1 MLEYCVMAYQ
11 PRPAPP
17 GGTKLRNQRT
27 AALMRRDVIWQIALP
42 LGVATL
48 VVLVIAA
55 LLIAPVGAPVRSVWA
70 DISLIFLIMPTVLF
84 GLVLLV
90 LIAALAYGMYFVLR
104 ELPHYAKQ
112 AQDFVA
118 LATYRVNTIAAKI
131 AEVVL
136 SIRSFWAGVR
146 KAAADVRAYLPA
158 KRSS

>member
-11 PRPAPP
+11 PKPGPP
-17 GGTKLRNQRT
+17 GGAKLRNQRT

-42 LGVATL
+42 LGLATL
-48 VVLVIAA
+48 AVLVIAA

-70 DISLIFLIMPTVLF
+70 DISLIFLIIPTVLF

-90 LIAALAYGMYFVLR
+90 LIAALAYGMYYVLR
-104 ELPHYAKQ
+104 ELPPYAKQ
-112 AQDFVA
+112 AQDIVA
-118 LATYRVNTIAAKI
+118 LATYRVNTVAAKI
-131 AEVVL
+131 ADVVL